1 MVEKENLPYP
11 VSIVLFTR
19 YPDPGKVKTRLAW
32 DIGDRTAANI
42 HGVFMSKMLMIL
54 LREINGVNIIV
65 NYTGID
71 YQTEMIQ
78 GFDPALVLDI
88 KQGINSGVL
97 SFIKQP
103 STSFGER

>member
-1 MVEKENLPYP
+1 MVEKENLHYP

-42 HGVFMSKMLMIL
+42 HRVFMSKMLMIL
-54 LREINGVNIIV
+54 LHEINGVNIIV

-71 YQTEMIQ
+71 STTEMIE
-78 GFDPALVLDI
+78 GFDPALASDI
-88 KQGINSGVL
+88 NQGIKSG
-97 SFIKQP
+97 
-103 STSFGER
+103 